1 MLCEGCGTRQWT
13 DGGYVEDDC
22 CVGVKLHVIN
32 THVYR
37 AFGIVAQTMKNIV
50 SHSAKQSECRGPSR
64 LFWPELSTVNGTSF
78 KKYRNNHLTQ
88 GAITHSP
95 EGEGTAYISA
105 NLMTRITLMDC
116 NRCRARAKTKPLGFF
131 AGGGLVR
138 HFSFSAANKYLS
150 PERRG
155 ESVWGSELP
164 NARRA
169 PTRRRRMETNYE
181 TKVQPRVTS
190 DKYRVSVDVTHNTS
204 TQNDNTFVFFLGCLI
219 TLSQMFPMFLLESR
233 RQISFFFFFF
243 LSAQCF
249 NCVLFKATT
258 ADCDVW
264 LILEAP
270 VDRSGSVSTLKTT
283 KYTVRNNIMKRKI
296 YSTASFQLLTV
307 TSPGKI

>member
-22 CVGVKLHVIN
+22 SVGVKLHVIN

-64 LFWPELSTVNGTSF
+64 LFWPELSTVHGTSF

-204 TQNDNTFVFFLGCLI
+204 TQNDKTFVIFLGCVL

-233 RQISFFFFFF
+233 RQISFFLFFF
-243 LSAQCF
+243 
-249 NCVLFKATT
+249 
-258 ADCDVW
+258 
-264 LILEAP
+264 I
-270 VDRSGSVSTLKTT
+270 ST
-283 KYTVRNNIMKRKI
+283 V
-296 YSTASFQLLTV
+296 F
-307 TSPGKI
+307 